1 MHTDGTDLPF
11 LGHYVNYKKT
21 GLAAEHFQT
30 IAPGETVNSSV
41 NVANTY
47 SLAGLETVDVT
58 AIQGF
63 RYVTGSTAPGSL
75 NGLETCDDATSNTVT
90 ITPDQSQITE

>member
-1 MHTDGTDLPF
+1 MAFT
-11 LGHYVNYKKT
+11 GHYVNYKKT

-30 IAPGETVNSSV
+30 IAPGETVKSTV

-47 SLAGLETVDVT
+47 SLAGVETVDIT

-63 RYVTGSTAPGSL
+63 RYVTGSTAPTSIL
-75 NGLETCDDATSNTVT
+75 NLETCDDVISNTVT
-90 ITPDQSQITE
+90 ITPDQSKLVK

>member
-1 MHTDGTDLPF
+1 M
-11 LGHYVNYKKT
+11 NYKKT

-30 IAPGETVNSSV
+30 IAPGETVNSTV

-47 SLAGLETVDVT
+47 NLVGQDTVDIT

-63 RYVTGSTAPGSL
+63 KYTTGSTAPDSVSD
-75 NGLETCDDATSNTVT
+75 LETCDDVTSNTVT
-90 ITPDQSQITE
+90 ITPDQSKLVE